1 VKPAARRAAAAAL
14 IGVVALALR
23 ASAGSPAEDA
33 EVELGR
39 SKFRMF
45 CASCHGASG
54 DGKGVAAGGM
64 NPAPRDFGTGVF
76 KLGSTDQDLFDV
88 ISVGAASKG
97 GSPLMVA
104 WSPVLSGPERW
115 ALVKFIRSLRK

>member
-1 VKPAARRAAAAAL
+1 VRPGARGASVAAL
-14 IGVVALALR
+14 ISVAAFALR
-23 ASAGSPAEDA
+23 AGAGNSAQSA

-39 SKFRMF
+39 AKFRMF

-64 NPAPRDFGTGVF
+64 NPAPRDFATGMF

-88 ISVGAASKG
+88 ISDGAASKG

-104 WSPVLSGPERW
+104 WSPVLSEPERW